1 MKTDQKKLGELV
13 LWLIIL
19 IVCLV
24 VAIYVMITG
33 NRQRSQKNT
42 ADQGTMENAIEAAED
57 MRTSISVVSEGEN
70 SEDQVT
76 ETSSEVVDPDDAV
89 SGVVEII
96 NDE

>member
-19 IVCLV
+19 IVCLAA
-24 VAIYVMITG
+24 AIYVMITG
-33 NRQRSQKNT
+33 NRQHGQKNT
-42 ADQGTMENAIEAAED
+42 ADQGTMETVVEAAD
-57 MRTSISVVSEGEN
+57 NMRTSISVVSEGES

-89 SGVVEII
+89 SGVVEIN